1 MMKFSIILPTFNR
14 DNMVKVSIKS
24 VISQSFKDWE
34 LIVVDDG
41 STDNTKEIVEEFVK
55 LDKRIKYIFQE
66 NKERSA
72 ARNNGIKKAKGDW
85 ICFLDS
91 DDIYH
96 TNHLEEFKQ
105 LIEKTNKKEA
115 LYISGV
121 SYGEY
126 SEDLE
131 EYNMS
136 HNNNLEFV
144 LLNTIGTPR
153 ACVSKQIL
161 IKYKFNEVIKIGEDK
176 ELWSR
181 ISQFYPVI
189 FHKKKTF
196 IELEHRGRSINNIKN
211 KLEHLKTTKFIL
223 NKLTTSKKIK
233 RKVLSDSYFSVSK
246 YYLYNNSKINALRF
260 ILLSLFIDISNT
272 QSTHKIY
279 ICLSLLFLT
288 VPKEY
293 NR

>member
-1 MMKFSIILPTFNR
+1 MKFSIVLPTFNR
-14 DNMVKVSIKS
+14 EHFIDFAIKS
-24 VISQSFKDWE
+24 VITQTYKDWE
-34 LIVVDDG
+34 LIIIDDG
-41 STDNTKEIVEEFVK
+41 STDETKDVIEKFIK
-55 LDKRIKYIFQE
+55 KDNRIRYIYQK

-72 ARNNGIKKAKGDW
+72 ARNKGIEQANGDW

-96 TNHLEEFKQ
+96 KNHLEEFKQ

-136 HNNNLEFV
+136 YNNNLEFV

-161 IKYKFNEVIKIGEDK
+161 IKYKFNEVINIGEDK

-181 ISQFYPVI
+181 ISQFWPVI

-223 NKLTTSKKIK
+223 NKLTISKKIK